1 MTTTAP
7 SSLGVKTLALAA
19 VMTGVLLFMIAERAL
34 LLGSDTTVMLRTAPV
49 DPTSLFRGKYDT
61 LTYDITTLATTDL
74 NEANLAKGDKV
85 YVTLK
90 QDGTFWAADG
100 LSVTKPNPDGGRPVI
115 RGTVKWIGARNGGAS
130 RSLRIDYGIESY
142 FVPES
147 QAGMLERAARD
158 RTNDGP
164 ERVTVEV
171 ALGKSGKA
179 AIKTVF
185 LDGKP
190 VVRETVF

>member
-1 MTTTAP
+1 MTKAAAP
-7 SSLGVKTLALAA
+7 SLGVKTLALAA
-19 VMTGVLLFMIAERAL
+19 AMTAVLLFMIAERAL
-34 LLGSDTTVMLRTAPV
+34 LLASDTTVMLRTAPV
-49 DPTSLFRGKYDT
+49 DPTSLFRGKYDI
-61 LTYDITTLATTDL
+61 LTYDISTLVTSDL
-74 NEANLAKGDKV
+74 NDAGLAKGDKV
-85 YVTLK
+85 YVALK
-90 QDGTFWAADG
+90 QDGAFWVADG
-100 LSVTKPNPDGGRPVI
+100 VSADKPTLAAGQAVI
-115 RGTVKWIGARNGGAS
+115 RGKLKRISTRNGGAS

-171 ALGKSGKA
+171 ALNDAGKA

-185 LDGKP
+185 LDGEP